1 MSPFAL
7 CIALWETRFYQDH
20 ARKIQNI
27 RWSGSFGYPSSLR
40 SKIQWNLNKVQNRNN
55 ESCFTK
61 ISYQQGL
68 IELDWETHSEREDR
82 GTGEDEEAVCV
93 CVCVKP
99 LAQPL
104 LTSRLYLSAERGN
117 LPAARLRSPPAAP
130 SEVICHFRPIF
141 TWLLRQKRSDTEV
154 ARSDRNVDAT
164 QTLYTHRLK
173 MRSGLKREG

>member
-93 CVCVKP
+93 CVCE
-99 LAQPL
+99 
-104 LTSRLYLSAERGN
+104 TSRSASLD
-117 LPAARLRSPPAAP
+117 LPPLFKCWKRQFACSPPAFSACRSVWSNLP
-130 SEVICHFRPIF
+130 FQTHFYLIASSETKWHRG
-141 TWLLRQKRSDTEV
+141 R
-154 ARSDRNVDAT
+154 
-164 QTLYTHRLK
+164 TL
-173 MRSGLKREG
+173 G